1 MRLAAAV
8 ILIAAAC
15 EKEPS
20 PSRADDG
27 SARSAP
33 VVVVTKSEIT
43 YDPTRRPRMPPTC
56 SDVVGLL
63 QGAAMYEDGAL
74 GHIVRLKAPMI
85 LAACIDDEWP
95 MDLKLCISGTP
106 TNELISGHKCDK
118 LVSDELAQKLIDRV
132 APGQQLRV
140 ADYLHR

>member
-33 VVVVTKSEIT
+33 VLVVTKSEIT

-56 SDVVGLL
+56 SDVLRSL
-63 QGAAMYEDGAL
+63 QGAALYEDAAL
-74 GHIVRLKAPMI
+74 GNIVRLKAPMI
-85 LAACIDDEWP
+85 LGACIDHEWP
-95 MDLKLCISGTP
+95 MALKLCIVTTP
-106 TNELISGHKCDK
+106 TSDLISKHVCDK
-118 LVSDELAQKLIDRV
+118 LVTDELAQKLLDRV
-132 APGQQLRV
+132 APGQHLSPRDFLQR
-140 ADYLHR
+140 